1 MSTLKL
7 DTLNKSAELL
17 DAYLDAISDE
27 EFLEMHDSVKSDD
40 GITMNHFF
48 HCNFSSF
55 DFIMGGIHSHD
66 KAKVFSESSLP
77 IVWSNVSS
85 SSVNFI
91 GGANDDAYSQIGE
104 AA

>member
-1 MSTLKL
+1 MPTLKL

-17 DAYLDAISDE
+17 DAYLDTISDE

-48 HCNFSSF
+48 HC
-55 DFIMGGIHSHD
+55 DFLSLDFVMGGVHSRD
-66 KAKVFSESSLP
+66 KAKVIAESNVS
-77 IVWSNVSS
+77 IVWSNIANSS
-85 SSVNFI
+85 ESFI
-91 GGANDDAYSQIGE
+91 DGANDDGYSQICE